1 MLASSLVP
9 DICVP
14 TWLSIVC
21 AIAAFAALALL
32 AVSWRR
38 WRREQRESG
47 VRLRWVRLSTG
58 DRIALVA
65 LALSAVGLLASA
77 VHCPDHPPDVRI
89 SLADS
94 RLNSAGDD
102 NPSDEYVC
110 LVSHEDDPVSLA
122 GWELRGAERR
132 INVLPD
138 FTLEPGAAVRVH
150 PGEGTNSR
158 RDLYGEKG
166 SPEWRNE
173 GGQINLFDSEGQEV
187 DSVGYGER
195 KQGDGSG
202 ECGPGSVTK
211 PTEVALKITSPAH
224 EAIVEST
231 TVTIRGTVTPG
242 SVVRA
247 ALDHDSEA
255 ELTGDVA
262 QVVGGDG
269 VDRFSVEL
277 ELEPG
282 ENHIRVWAEKPG
294 AEPAYTGISVTREAT
309 GGTTTGGPP
318 PECDQNYKGA
328 CLDPEAEDYDC
339 AGGEGD
345 GPEYVEGPIAV
356 VGEDRF
362 DLDSDGNGTA
372 CEP

>member
-1 MLASSLVP
+1 MLAGSLIP
-9 DICVP
+9 DVCVP
-14 TWLSIVC
+14 TWLAVAGGIL
-21 AIAAFAALALL
+21 AALALL
-32 AVSWRR
+32 SLLGRAVR
-38 WRREQRESG
+38 WWCERKKRHKRGKREGRRERE
-47 VRLRWVRLSTG
+47 RLSLP
-58 DRIALVA
+58 RWIELVA
-65 LALSAVGLLASA
+65 LVVGTLVAVAGLL
-77 VHCPDHPPDVRI
+77 HCPTPDVRI

-150 PGEGTNSR
+150 PGEGRNSR

-166 SPEWRNE
+166 SAEWRNE
-173 GGQINLFDSEGQEV
+173 GGQIGLFDSEGEEV

-202 ECGPGSVTK
+202 ECGPGGVTK
-211 PTEVALKITSPAH
+211 PTEVALRITSPAH
-224 EAIVEST
+224 EAIVESA
-231 TVTIRGTVTPG
+231 TVTVRGTVTPG
-242 SVVRA
+242 SVVQA
-247 ALDHDSEA
+247 KLDHDDESDAGGE
-255 ELTGDVA
+255 VA
-262 QVVGGDG
+262 RVVSGDG
-269 VDRFSVEL
+269 VDRFTVDL
-277 ELEPG
+277 RLDPG

-294 AEPAYTGISVTREAT
+294 ADPAYTGIAVTRET
-309 GGTTTGGPP
+309 KPLR
-318 PECDQNYKGA
+318 CDRNYEGA
-328 CLDPEAEDYDC
+328 CLDPNASDYDC

-345 GPEYVEGPIAV
+345 GPEYVEGPITV

-362 DLDSDGNGTA
+362 GLDSDGNGTA